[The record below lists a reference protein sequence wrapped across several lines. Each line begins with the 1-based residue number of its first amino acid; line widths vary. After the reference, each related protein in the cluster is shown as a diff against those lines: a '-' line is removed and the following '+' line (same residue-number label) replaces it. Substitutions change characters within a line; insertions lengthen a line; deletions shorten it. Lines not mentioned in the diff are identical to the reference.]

1 VIEVRT
7 ETPGCKILENGYSM
21 KLIAHRG
28 LTQGPD
34 VNLENL
40 PGQILSS
47 LQAGYDCEI
56 DVSYIDGKWMLG
68 HDTPDFE
75 VPFEFLQQPGLWIHA
90 KNLKALY
97 QLSKTNL
104 VYFWHQEDEFTL
116 TSNGYI
122 WTYPGRILT
131 DKSIMLLPEWNN
143 PRLENLDLNCYAI
156 CSDYVDKLKEI
167 V

>member
-1 VIEVRT
+1 VIEAKT
-7 ETPGCKILENGYSM
+7 ETPGYQILENGYSM

-75 VPFEFLQQPGLWIHA
+75 VPFEFLEQPGLWIHA

>member
-1 VIEVRT
+1 MR
-7 ETPGCKILENGYSM
+7 
-21 KLIAHRG
+21 LIAHRG

-34 VNLENL
+34 INLENL
-40 PGQILSS
+40 PGQILLS

-75 VPFEFLQQPGLWIHA
+75 VPFEFLEQPGLWIHA

-97 QLSKTNL
+97 HLSKTNL
-104 VYFWHQEDEFTL
+104 IYFWHQEDDFTI

-143 PRLENLDLNCYAI
+143 PTLENLDLNCYAI

-167 V
+167 I

>member
-1 VIEVRT
+1 VIEAKT
-7 ETPGCKILENGYSM
+7 ETPGCQILENGYSM

-34 VNLENL
+34 ANLENL

-75 VPFEFLQQPGLWIHA
+75 VPFEFLEQPGLWIHA

-97 QLSKTNL
+97 QLNKTNL

>member
-1 VIEVRT
+1 MIEAKT
-7 ETPGCKILENGYSM
+7 ETPGCQILENGYSM